1 MLSRFYNHLRLCGV
15 VGGVLLSNPLLA
27 QNSTLQVV
35 QGYTGLN
42 PQQAK
47 PIGTLQVTGTNSR
60 FTISANRAEVTDAL
74 KLLFDQA
81 EKQFV
86 LEGNITGTVTL
97 RLNEQPLGVVL
108 PAICRQAFLRY
119 RFDPVSGIFHIE
131 RDEASVRAAFQ
142 QLRNLDAELRNQL
155 RLMGLS
161 LPNDTIII
169 NPAARVFNS
178 QPQSSGLRGAGA
190 FGGNLAITPKANGDT
205 AAETNINA
213 QRYKVKGN
221 GEENAKDKPS
231 NGLLLDMSYN
241 EDYQQFL
248 KQNNFVYFSIP
259 KDKPEPIFSVL
270 QLWSKQANVPIL
282 VDPSVPRG
290 SKFVI
295 RGSIPPRPIMDA
307 LNSLAPYARLEW
319 KWVGNSIFVTTTPDF
334 EMLLN
339 EVSIAKTNSSQQR
352 GEYRKIDRR
361 GAEGDKKG
369 EEPPKEKPSPPK
381 Q

>member
-15 VGGVLLSNPLLA
+15 VGGVLLSAPLLA
-27 QNSTLQVV
+27 QNNTLQVA
-35 QGYTGLN
+35 QGYTGQN
-42 PQQAK
+42 GSQQAK
-47 PIGTLQVTGTNSR
+47 PVGTLQVTGTNSR

-108 PAICRQAFLRY
+108 PAICRQAFLKF

-178 QPQSSGLRGAGA
+178 QPQNNAVRGGGGAG
-190 FGGNLAITPKANGDT
+190 FGGNSGTTPKANGDPKLS
-205 AAETNINA
+205 I
-213 QRYKVKGN
+213 QRSKTEGN
-221 GEENAKDKPS
+221 SDEGTKDKLN
-231 NGLLLDMSYN
+231 NGLLMDMSFN

-259 KDKPEPIFSVL
+259 KEKPEPIFSVL

-339 EVSIAKTNSSQQR
+339 EVSIAKTSPSQQK
-352 GEYRKIDRR
+352 GEYRRIDRR
-361 GAEGDKKG
+361 GVEGEKKG
-369 EEPPKEKPSPPK
+369 EEPPKEKPSPQKP
-381 Q
+381 